1 MGKRDTKQRNISHR
15 GKKEVGCREEQKIS
29 YQEEKQ
35 TNYQEEASN
44 TKPIQT
50 MKDSDSSCEYK
61 IDKEVMIDV
70 SHMSHVYTDEMGNPV
85 HALKDVDV
93 TIYKGEFVAIIGTNG
108 SGKSTLAKHFNV
120 LLTPSEGTVK
130 VLGMDT
136 QDPAQ
141 IWDIRQHVGMVFQNP
156 DNQIVAAVVEE
167 DVAFGPEN
175 LGIEPSEIRRRV
187 DEALKAVNMSQYAL
201 HAPHLLSG
209 GQKQRIAIA
218 GVLAMK
224 PDCIILDEP
233 TAMLDP
239 RGRKEVLDTVRR
251 LNKEEGITVVYITHF
266 MEEAAVADRIVVMKN
281 GVKLQ
286 EGTPRQIFEQVDTL
300 KQLGLDVPVAA
311 EVASELIKRGHA
323 LPKGIITNEE
333 LGDVLCR

>member
-35 TNYQEEASN
+35 TNCQEKASN

-50 MKDSDSSCEYK
+50 IKNSDSFCEYK

-70 SHMSHVYTDEMGNPV
+70 SHMSHVYTDEMGNSV

-136 QDPAQ
+136 QDPAH

-323 LPKGIITNEE
+323 LPKGIIMNEE